1 MSDTH
6 FAISSSHY
14 SHCLFFSG
22 EEQRE
27 KLQELKEETK
37 ISVDK
42 VIKEIED
49 REEQIRPKQE

>member
-1 MSDTH
+1 
-6 FAISSSHY
+6 
-14 SHCLFFSG
+14 LFFSG